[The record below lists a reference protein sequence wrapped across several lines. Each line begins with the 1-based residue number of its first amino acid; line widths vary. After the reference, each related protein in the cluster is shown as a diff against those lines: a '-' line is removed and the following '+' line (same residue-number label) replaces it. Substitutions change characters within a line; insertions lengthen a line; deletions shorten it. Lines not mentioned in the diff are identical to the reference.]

1 MRVTALIEDTK
12 PDNSD
17 LFSEKGL
24 SIHIQ
29 RDDDNILFDTGVTG
43 AFVDN
48 ALKLGIDLAAVDVTA
63 ISHGHFDHGG
73 GLGRFMELNESSQFT
88 YAPKQM
94 GTIFFKAFYFLKKRC
109 WPG

>member
-1 MRVTALIEDTK
+1 MQVTALIEDIK

-17 LFSEKGL
+17 LYSEKGL

-48 ALKLGIDLAAVDVTA
+48 ARKLGIDLTAVDVTA

-73 GLGRFMELNESSQFT
+73 GLGRFMELNESSPVYLRPQS
-88 YAPKQM
+88 M
-94 GTIFFKAFYFLKKRC
+94 GTIILKHFIF
-109 WPG
+109 